1 MKRYQGG
8 IMLLWICASVGWG
21 GCTAEQRVRD
31 PARPTMAQP
40 ECSVVSW
47 REPANRAADRGTGLL
62 DYVERVR
69 QAPTEIQE
77 REFDCVEQSLVQ
89 EPNPEQRLR
98 LALLLLLPD
107 SQYRDETRARQLLDE
122 FRTNAGPEEY
132 RPFIN
137 LLLSFVDE
145 REAEQKAY
153 GRLERKLADK
163 QRAYRWLKRK
173 LADEQRKRETLQ
185 KQLKMLKTLEQRLAE
200 EQKKRKILQ
209 KQLEAVKAIET
220 KLKEREKLETLPL
233 DHVEQDPAGGR

>member
-8 IMLLWICASVGWG
+8 IMLLWICASMGWG

-31 PARPTMAQP
+31 PARLTMAQP
-40 ECSVVSW
+40 RCSVVSW
-47 REPANRAADRGTGLL
+47 REPANRAVDRGTGLL

-69 QAPTEIQE
+69 QAPAEIQE

-89 EPNPEQRLR
+89 EPNPKQRLR

-145 REAEQKAY
+145 REAEQEAY
-153 GRLERKLADK
+153 GQLERKLADK
-163 QRAYRWLKRK
+163 QRAYRGLKRR
-173 LADEQRKRETLQ
+173 LADEQRKHETMQ
-185 KQLKMLKTLEQRLAE
+185 KQLKVLKTLEQRLAE
-200 EQKKRKILQ
+200 EQKKRKTLQ

-233 DHVEQDPAGGR
+233 DHVEQGPAGRR

>member
-1 MKRYQGG
+1 MKRYKGG
-8 IMLLWICASVGWG
+8 IMLLWICASMGWG

-31 PARPTMAQP
+31 PARLTMTQP

-47 REPANRAADRGTGLL
+47 REPANRAADRESGLL
-62 DYVERVR
+62 GYVERVR
-69 QAPTEIQE
+69 QAPAEIQE
-77 REFDCVEQSLVQ
+77 REVGCVEQSLVQ
-89 EPNPEQRLR
+89 EPNPKQRLR

-122 FRTNAGPEEY
+122 FRTKAGPEEY

-153 GRLERKLADK
+153 GRLEQKLADK
-163 QRAYRWLKRK
+163 RRAYRWLKRK
-173 LADEQRKRETLQ
+173 LADEQRKRETTQ

>member
-8 IMLLWICASVGWG
+8 IMLLWICASMGWG

-31 PARPTMAQP
+31 PARLTMAQL

-47 REPANRAADRGTGLL
+47 REPANRAADRETGLL

-89 EPNPEQRLR
+89 EPNPKQRLR

-145 REAEQKAY
+145 RETEQKAY
-153 GRLERKLADK
+153 GQLEQKLADK
-163 QRAYRWLKRK
+163 QRAYRGLKRK
-173 LADEQRKRETLQ
+173 LADEQRKREIMQ

-233 DHVEQDPAGGR
+233 DHVEQDPAGRR

>member
-8 IMLLWICASVGWG
+8 IMLLWICASMGWG

-31 PARPTMAQP
+31 PTRLTVAQL

-89 EPNPEQRLR
+89 EPNPKQRLR
-98 LALLLLLPD
+98 LALLLLLSD

-122 FRTNAGPEEY
+122 FRKNAGPEEY

-173 LADEQRKRETLQ
+173 LADEQRKRETVQ
-185 KQLKMLKTLEQRLAE
+185 KQLKILKTLEQRLAE

-233 DHVEQDPAGGR
+233 DHVE